1 MDPIAADNG
10 KLKEAV
16 KQALVEVLQERPE
29 LFSEIVAEALE
40 DVALARA
47 IRAGES
53 SGSASRED
61 VMKTLERAR

>member
-1 MDPIAADNG
+1 MDLTLADNG
-10 KLKEAV
+10 KLKDAV
-16 KQALVEVLQERPE
+16 KQALIEVLQERPE
-29 LFSEIVAEALE
+29 LLTEAIAEAIE

-61 VMKTLERAR
+61 VAF

>member
-1 MDPIAADNG
+1 MDLTLADNG
-10 KLKEAV
+10 KLKDAV
-16 KQALVEVLQERPE
+16 KQALIEVLQERPE

-53 SGSASRED
+53 SGGASRED

>member
-1 MDPIAADNG
+1 MEPTLADNG
-10 KLKEAV
+10 KLKDAV
-16 KQALVEVLQERPE
+16 KQALIEVLQERPE

-53 SGSASRED
+53 SGEVSREK
-61 VMKTLERAR
+61 VALL

>member
-1 MDPIAADNG
+1 MEPNLADNG

-16 KQALVEVLQERPE
+16 KQALIEVLQERPE
-29 LFSEIVAEALE
+29 LFSEVVAEALE

-53 SGSASRED
+53 SDSVSRDE
-61 VMKTLERAR
+61 VMKSLEHTR

>member
-1 MDPIAADNG
+1 VDLTLADNG
-10 KLKEAV
+10 KLKDAV
-16 KQALVEVLQERPE
+16 KQALIEVLQERPE
-29 LFSEIVAEALE
+29 LLTEAIAEAIE

-61 VMKTLERAR
+61 VAF

>member
-1 MDPIAADNG
+1 MEPTLADNG

-16 KQALVEVLQERPE
+16 KQALIEVLQERPE

-40 DVALARA
+40 DVALVRA

-53 SGSASRED
+53 SGSVSRDE
-61 VMKTLERAR
+61 VMKSLEHTR